1 MKNFRTSEIGINDDE
16 RIRRAATLDRPDF
29 FVVCSKLPELSRLL
43 LPECEEFRV
52 LRTDRLWCDNRADE
66 WNFKQLNMILPIF
79 RAWAKLRSSPRRI
92 SRSPHDGSR
101 RCAFSCSQFDGIH
114 ELISCANDAVD

>member
-1 MKNFRTSEIGINDDE
+1 MKNFRTTKIGINDDE
-16 RIRRAATLDRPDF
+16 RIRRAATFNRPDF

-52 LRTDRLWCDNRADE
+52 LRTDRLWCDNGAGE
-66 WNFKQLNMILPIF
+66 CKFKQLNMILPIF

-92 SRSPHDGSR
+92 CRSPDDGSR
-101 RCAFSCSQFDGIH
+101 KCAFSFS
-114 ELISCANDAVD
+114 